1 MSVSVS
7 HWSGRLGNNIQQV
20 ANCIM
25 AAEKHGGVY
34 EQTLDH
40 DIISKFVIPFGNGE
54 ANGYGRFYSW
64 EALTHCEKGI
74 YEGGNETGLDVDHIF
89 ATKKFDEDADQSNQN
104 RPVVY
109 SHKLLPI
116 PQCWG
121 L

>member
-1 MSVSVS
+1 MSLSVS

-25 AAEKHGGVY
+25 AAEKHGGVF

-64 EALTHCEKGI
+64 EALTHCEK
-74 YEGGNETGLDVDHIF
+74 
-89 ATKKFDEDADQSNQN
+89 
-104 RPVVY
+104 
-109 SHKLLPI
+109 
-116 PQCWG
+116 
-121 L
+121 